1 MFLRQSY
8 RNNPLPTTHLSS
20 TLRQTEGFVTS
31 ILQLMKLKMK
41 VPDHTT
47 VYPRLRPPNKKMLL
61 GYSIL
66 QTKPGDEDA

>member
-1 MFLRQSY
+1 MDITFRHQVLEATY
-8 RNNPLPTTHLSS
+8 
-20 TLRQTEGFVTS
+20 
-31 ILQLMKLKMK
+31 I
-41 VPDHTT
+41 